1 MLYSL
6 NPDPKMKQ
14 LSIMI
19 LSLVIFSTGVSFS
32 QTEEDRINFYDGVFF
47 IAEEDYEESLAAFNK
62 LYFGDYKNNSNLNY
76 LIGLCYLKIPGEK
89 SKAIPYLEK
98 AVLNIT
104 DKDRRKVIL
113 KKMLPQL
120 KPTCCLLMHT
130 ELTKSLI
137 RLN

>member
-1 MLYSL
+1 
-6 NPDPKMKQ
+6 MKQ

-104 DKDRRKVIL
+104 DKYKESNFKENAAPIEAYIL
-113 KKMLPQL
+113 LADAYRIN
-120 KPTCCLLMHT
+120 
-130 ELTKSLI
+130 E
-137 RLN
+137 